1 MGTRRQGARVD
12 GTDIAPIGDD
22 RQRGSTAPV
31 GKARGIRVEVLISIG
46 VILFVLFLWWFIRQF
61 ELLRFVGVTSNPD
74 LFVPTITATWNQ
86 FVNLAFGDG
95 YRGYNLWQHLG
106 WSMLRMAVGVGL
118 AIVLGIV
125 VGLAMGVSTKTKA
138 FFDPIVEFYRPLPP
152 LGYYTLLIVWFGIEE
167 TPKIL
172 LLFLAAFAPVA
183 IGTEAGIRSVRRSWV
198 DQALTLGATRRYIFL
213 HVMIPASLP
222 QIFASVRLAV
232 GFAYTT
238 LVAAEL
244 VAASKGIGWMVLDA
258 SKFLRIDVIYVGIIS
273 MGITALLLD
282 RIIRAIEDRA
292 TPWRGYA

>member
-1 MGTRRQGARVD
+1 MSTRQ
-12 GTDIAPIGDD
+12 PN
-22 RQRGSTAPV
+22 
-31 GKARGIRVEVLISIG
+31 ARGNGASLAPTNGGLARGTTAVAGRFRGMRIEYGISIG
-46 VILFVLFLWWFIRQF
+46 VVLFVLFLWWFIREF
-61 ELLRFVGVTSNPD
+61 ELLRFVGITTNPD
-74 LFVPTITATWNQ
+74 LFVPSITATWSQ

-95 YRGYNLWQHLG
+95 YRGYTLWQHLG

-125 VGLAMGVSTKTKA
+125 VGLAMGVSRKTKA

-282 RIIRAIEDRA
+282 RLIRAIEDRA